1 MTTALI
7 ADDEPL
13 LRDELQRLLELTWPE
28 LDIIG
33 VAGTG
38 REALALADECHP
50 DVVFLDIRMP
60 GMSGLEVAGQLAAQT
75 RIVFVTAYD
84 QYAIEAFE
92 AAAVDYLLKPLTQ
105 ERIALTVAR
114 LKAPQQVPA
123 EALQTLIDSISQNQ
137 TPKYLRWFR
146 VGHSDTT
153 LLIDVDDA
161 LFLQADHKYTTVV
174 TRTKEHLLR
183 APIKALE
190 AQLDPEQF
198 WRVHR
203 STIVNI
209 NAVEQASR
217 DLRGRYV
224 LTIRGYKKKV
234 RTSRAYGYLF
244 KHM

>member
-38 REALALADECHP
+38 REALALADEHHP
-50 DVVFLDIRMP
+50 DIAFLDIRMP
-60 GMSGLEVAGQLAAQT
+60 GMSGLEVAGQLSAQT

-84 QYAIEAFE
+84 HYAIEAFE
-92 AAAVDYLLKPLTQ
+92 AAAVDYLLKPLMQ

-114 LKAPQQVPA
+114 LKMPQLAQTEV
-123 EALQTLIDSISQNQ
+123 LQTLIASISQNQ
-137 TPKYLRWFR
+137 APKYLQWFR
-146 VGHSDTT
+146 VGHGEIT

-161 LFLQADHKYTTVV
+161 LVLKADHKYTTVV
-174 TRTKEHLLR
+174 TRAKEHVLR
-183 APIKALE
+183 TSIKTLE
-190 AQLDPEQF
+190 AQLDPEKF

-203 STIVNI
+203 SIIVNI
-209 NAVEQASR
+209 NAIEQASR

-224 LTIRGYKKKV
+224 LTIRGHKKKV
-234 RTSRAYGYLF
+234 RTSQAYGYLF